1 MRSGTA
7 PCGLRYAV
15 RRGGSAVGYCAL
27 SLRCGTRD
35 EAGFGNGIAHFAE
48 HTMFRGTARKS
59 ASVINNY
66 LDRLGGELNAY
77 TTKEEIVLHATV
89 LKEDLGKAAGLLFEL
104 ATEATFPDAEIET
117 ERGVVLDEIIS
128 YKDNPAED
136 VYDKFEGMLFEGH
149 PLGLPILGTTASVR
163 RIKPED
169 LRRFAR
175 TFFTPARMAFTVVA
189 DIDEKVMEKRVL
201 RLVGKLFGDSDFS
214 ARPDGL
220 GRNDKE
226 SNCLGRNDKES
237 NGLGRNDKESNCLGR
252 NDKPCHFERA
262 QRVEKSPWPAPFS
275 KTVDKRNHEVNA
287 VIGNR
292 APSLYEPEDR
302 ITAAV
307 LCNILGGP
315 ASNSLLNKVLR
326 EKNGWVYGVE
336 CTYTQYADTGIAAIT
351 FGCDK
356 PNLERCLTAL
366 DKILTRIREVPLSER
381 TLKAYKKQL
390 LGQLAISSDNGEAQC
405 LSMGKSLLAW
415 GRIDTAAEMR
425 ARIEA
430 VNPAALQQMAA
441 RIFDPETLSRM
452 IYL

>member
-35 EAGFGNGIAHFAE
+35 EADFPNGIAHFAE
-48 HTMFRGTARKS
+48 HTMFRGTKRKS
-59 ASVINNY
+59 ASVINSY

-149 PLGLPILGTTASVR
+149 PLGLPILGTSASVR

-175 TFFTPARMAFTVVA
+175 TFFIPARMAFTVVA
-189 DIDEKVMEKRVL
+189 DLDEKVMEKRVL
-201 RLVGKLFGDSDFS
+201 RLVEKLFGDFS

-226 SNCLGRNDKES
+226 TTCLGCDDRGIVISSGAE
-237 NGLGRNDKESNCLGR
+237 GG
-252 NDKPCHFERA
+252 
-262 QRVEKSPWPAPFS
+262 VEKSAWALPFS

-292 APSLYEPEDR
+292 APSLYDSEDR

-356 PNLERCLTAL
+356 PNLERCLSTL
-366 DKILTRIREVPLSER
+366 DKILARIREVPFSER

-405 LSMGKSLLAW
+405 LSMGKSLLSW
-415 GRIDTAAEMR
+415 GRIDTSAEMR

-430 VNPAALQQMAA
+430 VTPAALQAMARRLFA
-441 RIFDPETLSRM
+441 PETLSRL

>member
-35 EAGFGNGIAHFAE
+35 EAGFSNGIAHFAE
-48 HTMFRGTARKS
+48 HTMFRGTSRKS
-59 ASVINNY
+59 APVINSY

-149 PLGLPILGTTASVR
+149 PLGLPILGTSASVR

-175 TFFTPARMAFTVVA
+175 TFFVPARMAFTVVA
-189 DIDEKVMEKRVL
+189 DLDEKVMEKRVL
-201 RLVGKLFGDSDFS
+201 RLVEKLFGDFS
-214 ARPDGL
+214 TRPDGL
-220 GRNDKE
+220 GRND
-226 SNCLGRNDKES
+226 NDPACLGRND
-237 NGLGRNDKESNCLGR
+237 NDS
-252 NDKPCHFERA
+252 CHFERA
-262 QRVEKSPWPAPFS
+262 QRVEKSSFAAPFD

-292 APSLYEPEDR
+292 APSLYDSEDR

-336 CTYTQYADTGIAAIT
+336 CTYTQYADTGIAAIS

-356 PNLERCLTAL
+356 PNLERCLTTL
-366 DKILTRIREVPLSER
+366 DKILARIREVPFSER

-415 GRIDTAAEMR
+415 GRIDTSAEMR

-430 VNPAALQQMAA
+430 VTPAALQAMA
-441 RIFDPETLSRM
+441 RRLFDPERLSRL